1 MTNPDLNRYGQEQQT
16 ADGMPYVIAEFA
28 FDSETCA
35 WHYMRPRTDKKK
47 PNFRNTVLPGLLD
60 IGLNISK
67 EELMCVSFLSC
78 VYFSN
83 LIVLGGRYRL
93 LCAEREDK
101 AGDKWRQEMQ
111 DARKRAFDRKKL
123 EPHQG
128 SAAPP
133 RQQQRLSAEG
143 GGAAAGK

>member
-1 MTNPDLNRYGQEQQT
+1 
-16 ADGMPYVIAEFA
+16 MPYVIAEFA

-67 EELMCVSFLSC
+67 EELMYAFALVLCFF
-78 VYFSN
+78 FSVF
-83 LIVLGGRYRL
+83 ILGCRYRL

-101 AGDKWRQEMQ
+101 AGDKWRQDMQ
-111 DARKRAFDRKKL
+111 DARKRAFERKKN
-123 EPHQG
+123 EPHLG

-133 RQQQRLSAEG
+133 RQQQRTSAEG
-143 GGAAAGK
+143 GVAAGNRQ